1 MSTETQVETSA
12 PLASELSKA
21 ADLLK
26 QPQAHATATLLV
38 PGRRKRKPKS
48 KPAKARA
55 KAVKAV
61 KAKARR
67 KPVSGQSAPP
77 IESLPFDALNKKEKK
92 VVGCFVA
99 RSAREVL
106 TIEDLADGAFP
117 SQPAKRANSWVRNSL
132 RRLIRARWLE
142 KVTPGEYRLSKGR
155 RRQVRAD

>member
-38 PGRRKRKPKS
+38 PGRRKRQPKS
-48 KPAKARA
+48 KPAKAKA
-55 KAVKAV
+55 KVKAAR
-61 KAKARR
+61 AKARR

-77 IESLPFDALNKKEKK
+77 IESLSFDALNKKEKK

-99 RSAREVL
+99 RTAREVL
-106 TIEDLADGAFP
+106 TIEDLADVAFP

>member
-12 PLASELSKA
+12 PLASELSRA

-26 QPQAHATATLLV
+26 KPQAHATATLLV
-38 PGRRKRKPKS
+38 PGRRRRKPKS
-48 KPAKARA
+48 KPAKA
-55 KAVKAV
+55 KSV
-61 KAKARR
+61 KAKARH

-99 RSAREVL
+99 RTAREVL
-106 TIEDLADGAFP
+106 TIEDLADVAFP